1 MSVTSQRATC
11 WSLTINN
18 PTPQDEEH
26 IALARQKGW
35 KVDGQLEKG
44 AEGTPHYQ
52 LILRTP
58 QVRFSQVKKA
68 FPRAHIEIARN
79 PAALQVYT
87 HKTDTR
93 EGSLPASSERYPSLT
108 RFWELILGELDG
120 FPDPLSSNG
129 KVGQQ
134 RRLDFLDDRTR
145 DLIRQGYY
153 VETLAINPQ
162 TRSAFAKFAPELY
175 ARVLT
180 DRQTRQTAQE
190 IVVPTTYNQHG
201 VEEEESDGSSSE
213 EGSEDGSWASDESP
227 F

>member
-1 MSVTSQRATC
+1 MSTQRATC

-18 PTPQDEEH
+18 PNNSDEEF

-79 PAALQVYT
+79 PAALAAYT
-87 HKTDTR
+87 QKSETA
-93 EGSLPASSERYPSLT
+93 LAPLLASSSKYPSLSM
-108 RFWELILGELDG
+108 FWDLIFGEDP
-120 FPDPLSSNG
+120 FPESCASNG
-129 KVGQQ
+129 ALGQQ
-134 RRLDFLDDRTR
+134 RRLDYLDERTR
-145 DLIRQGYY
+145 DLIRRGYH
-153 VETLAINPQ
+153 VETMAINPQ
-162 TRSAFAKFAPELY
+162 TRSAFAKFAFELH
-175 ARVLT
+175 ARVLE
-180 DRQTRQTAQE
+180 DRQTRQTVQE
-190 IVVPTTYNQHG
+190 VVVPTTYNQDG
-201 VEEEESDGSSSE
+201 VEEEEDDGSSSE
-213 EGSEDGSWASDESP
+213 GSSEGSWASDESP